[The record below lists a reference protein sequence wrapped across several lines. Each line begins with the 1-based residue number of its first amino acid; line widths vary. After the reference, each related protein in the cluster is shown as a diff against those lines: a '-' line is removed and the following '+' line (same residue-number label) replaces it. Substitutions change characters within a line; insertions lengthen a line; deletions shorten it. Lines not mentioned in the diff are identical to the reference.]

1 MRHKRAI
8 SLALTGASGVQYGL
22 RLLECLLR
30 DGVPVDL
37 MLSQPAQVVI
47 GMETDLSLPGRGADI
62 ERFFSD
68 RFQTEPGLLKV
79 YGEKQWTAA
88 FASGSGVNRA
98 MVVCPCTTG
107 TLASIAT
114 GQSRSLMERAAD
126 VTLKERRKLILVL
139 RETPLSE
146 IHLEHM
152 LRLARMGAVIMPANP
167 GFYHRP
173 ERVQDIIDF
182 IVARV
187 LDHLDLAH
195 DLLPVW
201 GADDGE

>member
-22 RLLECLLR
+22 RLLEWLLR
-30 DGVPVDL
+30 ADVPVDL
-37 MLSQPAQVVI
+37 MLSQPARVVV
-47 GMETDLSLPGRGADI
+47 GMETDLSLPGRTADM
-62 ERFFSD
+62 ERFFNE
-68 RFQTEPGLLKV
+68 RFQAGPGLLKV

-126 VTLKERRKLILVL
+126 VTLKERCKLILVL

-152 LRLARMGAVIMPANP
+152 LRLARMGAMIMPANP

-173 ERVQDIIDF
+173 ERVEDIIDF

-187 LDHLDLAH
+187 LDHLDMEH

-201 GADDGE
+201 GAENGK

>member
-1 MRHKRAI
+1 MRHKQAI

-22 RLLECLLR
+22 RLLECLLG

-68 RFQTEPGLLKV
+68 RFQAEPGLLKV
-79 YGEKQWTAA
+79 YGEKQWTAP
-88 FASGSGVNRA
+88 FASGTGVNRA

-107 TLASIAT
+107 SLASIAT

-126 VTLKERRKLILVL
+126 VTLKERRKLILVP

-173 ERVQDIIDF
+173 ERVEDIIDF

-187 LDHLDLAH
+187 LDHLNLEH

-201 GADDGE
+201 GVEDGE

>member
-30 DGVPVDL
+30 AGVPVDL

-62 ERFFSD
+62 ERFFSE
-68 RFQTEPGLLKV
+68 RFQAEPGLLKV

-126 VTLKERRKLILVL
+126 VTLKEQRKLILVL

-173 ERVQDIIDF
+173 ERVEDIIDF

-187 LDHLDLAH
+187 LDHLDLEH

-201 GADDGE
+201 GADDGK

>member
-1 MRHKRAI
+1 MRHQHAI

-22 RLLECLLR
+22 RLLECLL
-30 DGVPVDL
+30 DQGIPVDL

-47 GMETDLSLPGRGADI
+47 GMETDLSLPGRAADI
-62 ERFFSD
+62 QRFFSERSGVD
-68 RFQTEPGLLKV
+68 SDLLQV

-126 VTLKERRKLILVL
+126 VTLKERRKLILVV

-146 IHLEHM
+146 IHLGHM
-152 LRLARMGAVIMPANP
+152 LSLARMGAVIMPANP

-173 ERVQDIIDF
+173 ESVGDIVDF

-187 LDHLDLAH
+187 LDHLDIEHA
-195 DLLPVW
+195 LLPVW
-201 GADDGE
+201 GVDDVQ

>member
-1 MRHKRAI
+1 MRHKQAI

-37 MLSQPAQVVI
+37 MLSRPARVVI
-47 GMETDLSLPGRGADI
+47 GMETNLSLPGRGADI

-68 RFQTEPGLLKV
+68 RFRTEPGQLTV

-152 LRLARMGAVIMPANP
+152 LRLARMGVVIMPANP

-173 ERVQDIIDF
+173 ERVEDIIDF

-187 LDHLDLAH
+187 LDHLDMTH

-201 GADDGE
+201 GAENGK

>member
-1 MRHKRAI
+1 MRRRRAI

-22 RLLECLLR
+22 RLLECLLAQ
-30 DGVPVDL
+30 GIPVDL

-47 GMETDLSLPGRGADI
+47 GMETDLSLPGRAADIQRFFTDRGGAD
-62 ERFFSD
+62 RD
-68 RFQTEPGLLKV
+68 LLKV

-107 TLASIAT
+107 TLASIAS

-126 VTLKERRKLILVL
+126 VTLKERRKLILVV

-146 IHLEHM
+146 IHLGHM
-152 LRLARMGAVIMPANP
+152 LSLARVGAVIMPANP

-173 ERVQDIIDF
+173 ESVADVIDF

-187 LDHLDLAH
+187 LDHLDIEH
-195 DLLPVW
+195 ELLPVW
-201 GADDGE
+201 GADDVR